1 MSTLIF
7 WSLKKIWH
15 FDKDILKP
23 AKYRKGFTL
32 VEVMAASVIL
42 VIIGATVM
50 TVINRCI
57 DDTIDSELKM
67 KAFKIAR
74 DNMETLLGE
83 DSVSQMIEFGS
94 LEDNPDIEW
103 ELTVEPFSEPVN
115 NEMWMRAV
123 STASYTAP
131 NGEREY
137 IELTHWLTDLTE
149 KQVKQIQAQQAL
161 ELELL
166 DDVLVN
172 PYGDDPEGLMM
183 FQESLASEGKF
194 PQAAKIALNLMRE
207 FPDSQE
213 ALDASKDARIYARKS
228 ASFGDH
234 GSVADIVIEI
244 ATLLDDPAIEKQ
256 CVDDAFKY
264 ANDAAKSG
272 DFREAAEIAQK
283 ISEKLPENPKAK
295 TAVNYAYGFAK
306 AAATS
311 GDFRAATDI
320 IDDVGISN
328 PDIKP
333 PPEIADARVDD
344 GWDDKA
350 IEQPP
355 DKPTAD
361 NGNNNNA
368 NRPQWQI
375 DLESGKITFAEA
387 IEIIMSAFK

>member
-1 MSTLIF
+1 MTLIF

-57 DDTIDSELKM
+57 EDTIESELKM

-83 DSVSQMIEFGS
+83 DSISEMIEFGS

-131 NGEREY
+131 SGDREY
-137 IELTHWLTDLTE
+137 IELTHWLTDLSE
-149 KQVKQIQAQQAL
+149 KDIKLIQAQRAL

-207 FPDSQE
+207 FPNSDE
-213 ALDASKDARIYARKS
+213 ALEAAADARRYARK
-228 ASFGDH
+228 AANFGDY
-234 GSVADIVIEI
+234 GSAADIVIEI
-244 ATLLDDPAIEKQ
+244 ATLLDDPTIEKQ
-256 CVDDAFKY
+256 CIADAMKY
-264 ANDAAKSG
+264 ANDAAGS
-272 DFREAAEIAQK
+272 EYYNVAAEIARRLEEELEVK
-283 ISEKLPENPKAK
+283 LPPIFANNISKWEKLPSK
-295 TAVNYAYGFAK
+295 TPP
-306 AAATS
+306 S
-311 GDFRAATDI
+311 IDSTDP
-320 IDDVGISN
+320 GT
-328 PDIKP
+328 
-333 PPEIADARVDD
+333 
-344 GWDDKA
+344 
-350 IEQPP
+350 P
-355 DKPTAD
+355 DKPSD
-361 NGNNNNA
+361 DMQI
-368 NRPQWQI
+368 RPGET
-375 DLESGKITFAEA
+375 LAEY
-387 IEIIMSAFK
+387 IERLWEQFE

>member
-1 MSTLIF
+1 LTLIF

-57 DDTIDSELKM
+57 DDTIDIELKM

-131 NGEREY
+131 NGEQEY

-149 KQVKQIQAQQAL
+149 KEVKQIQAQRKL

-194 PQAAKIALNLMRE
+194 SQAVKIALNLMRE
-207 FPDSQE
+207 YPDSEE
-213 ALDASKDARIYARKS
+213 ALEAAADARRYARKS
-228 ASFGDH
+228 ANFGDY
-234 GSVADIVIEI
+234 GTAADIVIEI

-256 CVDDAFKY
+256 CIADAMKY
-264 ANDAAKSG
+264 ANDAAESG
-272 DFREAAEIAQK
+272 QFSVA
-283 ISEKLPENPKAK
+283 SETIDKLKNELEVELSPIFTKK
-295 TAVNYAYGFAK
+295 LVDWVN
-306 AAATS
+306 T
-311 GDFRAATDI
+311 
-320 IDDVGISN
+320 
-328 PDIKP
+328 PDTTTTP
-333 PPEIADARVDD
+333 DN
-344 GWDDKA
+344 GT
-350 IEQPP
+350 P
-355 DKPTAD
+355 DKPS
-361 NGNNNNA
+361 GGPEI
-368 NRPQWQI
+368 RP
-375 DLESGKITFAEA
+375 DENITEFLKRLMEYYG
-387 IEIIMSAFK
+387 M